1 LIISLIAAISKNH
14 VIGKNNDLP
23 WNLPDDMKY
32 FMNTTKGHHCIMGRK
47 NYDSI
52 PEKFRPLPNRTN
64 IVVTRQK
71 GFEAPGCIVVNSI
84 NESIAIARKNN
95 ETEAFVI
102 GGAEIYR
109 HTMEQTDRMYL
120 TEIDAIIE
128 GDTYFPEFDK
138 KIWKEVKREHHNA
151 DERHKYA
158 FDFVVYE
165 KVGH

>member
-1 LIISLIAAISKNH
+1 LIISLIAAVSKNQ

-23 WNLPDDMKY
+23 WNLPDDMKF

-47 NYDSI
+47 NYESI

-64 IVVTRQK
+64 IVVSRQK
-71 GFEAPGCIVVNSI
+71 DFSAPGCIVVNTI
-84 NESIAIARKNN
+84 DEGLAIARKNGEA
-95 ETEAFVI
+95 ETFII

-109 HTMEQTDRMYL
+109 STMEQTNRMYL
-120 TEIDAIIE
+120 TEIDAVIE

-138 KIWKEVKREHHNA
+138 NIWKEVKRQHHGT
-151 DERHKYA
+151 DERHQYA

-165 KVGH
+165 KNGH